1 MDRMGLSFMDHI
13 LCNLKSKWWN
23 VWKKTC
29 NGCQPCFGIDNK
41 ITSLPAWISLI
52 PNWNIFPFLEN
63 FSIFGFCISLFFGIW
78 FSKFSLILICDFLD
92 WFEFHL
98 THRILTNRPMSRFS
112 RTWVESTPC
121 MNTRCTKNQSSHLI
135 LSDISGIYYQYN
147 SHARL
152 TIRLKNDPNQ

>member
-1 MDRMGLSFMDHI
+1 MWSTFHETPNRPKLRTVAYNLNGVCLYDMVHI
-13 LCNLKSKWWN
+13 IWSIFYGNLKSKWWN

-41 ITSLPAWISLI
+41 ITSLPACISLI
-52 PNWNIFPFLEN
+52 PNWNIFPLLEN

-121 MNTRCTKNQSSHLI
+121 MNTICTKINR
-135 LSDISGIYYQYN
+135 
-147 SHARL
+147 A
-152 TIRLKNDPNQ
+152 T